1 MAQIESTKNLKKYPC
16 IGIRY
21 INENKED
28 IHNVHRNLKEAME
41 ELSKLGQNAINEYIK
56 TNLYRTD
63 KEIKRGLS
71 KYYKPNHQET
81 KPHSGKILSIYST
94 NDLNRKRT
102 LFLVLKNP
110 LKQDA

>member
-1 MAQIESTKNLKKYPC
+1 
-16 IGIRY
+16 
-21 INENKED
+21 
-28 IHNVHRNLKEAME
+28 ME

-56 TNLYRTD
+56 ANLYRTD
-63 KEIKRGLS
+63 KEIKRKLS

-81 KPHSGKILSIYST
+81 KPYSGKILSIYST

-110 LKQDA
+110 LKQDT